1 MTASRKYALDFRP
14 DETAYVME
22 RWLAVQSCSLVGI
35 GSVGKSNLLRHLA
48 TPEVQA
54 HYMGAEK
61 TERFK
66 AIIIDPN
73 LLGVLPAGAH
83 MDEPVRAW
91 AGYELLMHRLYLA
104 FYPLSEVLGPDDA
117 RRFWDTYQALQD
129 GNNPLYAY
137 MSVRYFELGLEYFMR
152 RGWHIVFMFDEFEAL
167 MRQMPVRF
175 FQNLRGLRD
184 SNKRYLSYLTF
195 TRAPLPLLAQKYEL
209 PALDF
214 EPFDELFTDSTYFVG
229 PYNEQDAARMIGELS
244 ANSGKSIPDPLAWLL
259 IRLTGGYAGLL
270 RSAFSI
276 IEPAQYDSIDDDTM
290 NTMAQQKKKKNPIR
304 SECRVIWSSLTE
316 AEQALLQMMARGAAY
331 HNRAEAGSAVNQ
343 LIHKRIL
350 RLDRQTQKVEIYPPI
365 FRLYIASEGAK
376 T

>member
-1 MTASRKYALDFRP
+1 MTSGRKYALDFRAE
-14 DETAYVME
+14 ETAYVME
-22 RWLAVQSCSLVGI
+22 HWLASQSCSLVGI

-54 HYMGAEK
+54 HYMNPQKA
-61 TERFK
+61 ERFK

-73 LLGVLPAGAH
+73 LLGVLPAHAH
-83 MDEPVRAW
+83 VDEPLQAW

-104 FYPLSEVLGPDDA
+104 FYPLSEVLGPEDA

-137 MSVRYFELGLEYFMR
+137 MSVRYFELGIEFFMR
-152 RGWHIVFMFDEFEAL
+152 RGWRIAFMFDEFEAL
-167 MRQMPVRF
+167 MRQMPLRF

-184 SNKRYLSYLTF
+184 SNKRQLSYLTF
-195 TRAPLPLLAQKYEL
+195 TRAPLKILAQTYDL

-214 EPFDELFTDSTYFVG
+214 EPFEELFTDNTYFVG
-229 PYNEQDAARMIGELS
+229 PYSEQDAARMVGELS
-244 ANSGKSIPDPLAWLL
+244 ASSNKPIPDSLAWIL

-276 IEPAQYDSIDDDTM
+276 IDPANYDSINDDTM
-290 NTMAQQKKKKNPIR
+290 SAMAQSLLTKSPIR

-316 AEQALLQMMARGAAY
+316 PEHYLLEAVARRTSY
-331 HNRAEAGSAVNQ
+331 HKNVDTELAMNQ
-343 LIHKRIL
+343 LVHKRIL
-350 RLDRQTQKVEIYPPI
+350 RLDKQTQQLDIYPPI
-365 FRLYIASEGAK
+365 FRLYILSKRDEG
-376 T
+376 